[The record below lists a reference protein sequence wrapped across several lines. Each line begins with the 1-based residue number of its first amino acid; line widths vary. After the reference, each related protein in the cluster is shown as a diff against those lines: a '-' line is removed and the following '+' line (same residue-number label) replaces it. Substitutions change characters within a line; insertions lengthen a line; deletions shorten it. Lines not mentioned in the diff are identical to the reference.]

1 MKVMVVEATGQGKL
15 CHYTVGLCNAL
26 GQVGV
31 DTLLVSNKAFELDNI
46 KKNFRLKGLFNGSN
60 VYSSYYPKLLKLVAD
75 ERPDVI
81 HIQWFPAA
89 ISGYLLLGL
98 LRAVSSAKIVYTAH
112 NILPHE
118 KRALYH
124 GVYKKIYQMIDKII
138 APSKFNRAAIMEM
151 FDLES
156 TRISVIPDCLYFG
169 DLKNDSRAEAEKR
182 LSLPSGEKRIL
193 FFGYIRKHKG
203 LGSLIKAFNKI
214 KKQIPDCRLVIAG
227 KPEGGFGVYS
237 NLIYDLGLHKDV
249 ILDLRYVPYPEM
261 LDYFRSCD
269 VVVLPYLKVCQ
280 SPIVQLAY
288 SFGKPVITTEYS
300 EGDVVEDGKS
310 GYIVSAA
317 SQDGL
322 TNALSDILSKK
333 DRLKEMVDYTK
344 HLYETKYSWKTFIKS
359 TLAVYNS

>member
-15 CHYTVGLCNAL
+15 CHYTFGLCNAL

-31 DTLLVSNKAFELDNI
+31 DTLLVSNKAFELNNI
-46 KKNFRLKGLFNGSN
+46 KKGFRLKGLFNGSN
-60 VYSSYYPKLLKLVAD
+60 VYSSYYPKLLKLVAE

-89 ISGYLLLGL
+89 ISGYLLLRL

-124 GVYKKIYQMIDKII
+124 GVYKKIYQKIDKII
-138 APSKFNRAAIMEM
+138 APSKFNRAVIMEM
-151 FDLES
+151 FDMES
-156 TRISVIPDCLYFG
+156 SRISVIPDCLYFG
-169 DLKNDSRAEAEKR
+169 DLHNGSRAAAEKR
-182 LSLPSGEKRIL
+182 LALSSGEKRIL
-193 FFGYIRKHKG
+193 FFGYIRTHKG
-203 LGSLIKAFNKI
+203 LGSLIKAF
-214 KKQIPDCRLVIAG
+214 KKVKRQIPDSRLVIAG
-227 KPEGGFGVYS
+227 KPEGGFGAYS
-237 NLIYDLGLHKDV
+237 NLIYDLGLDKEV
-249 ILDLRYVPYPEM
+249 ILDLRYIPFPEM

-322 TNALSDILSKK
+322 TNALSDLLSRK
-333 DRLKEMVDYTK
+333 DRLKEMEDYTK